1 MAKPLTVEQLKAMTM
16 EQRYVL
22 YGNALK
28 QGTPEAKAVIELL
41 SQHHL
46 LGRIG
51 GGLPREHPIIREIED
66 VVRSS
71 PGRAAAK
78 ASAEKGLAALAGVD
92 PLIQERLGQD
102 YGGSDTTNWAGFLIA
117 EVMEEMGYARTG
129 KKGRLPPECVAKSAE
144 IFVRV

>member
-1 MAKPLTVEQLKAMTM
+1 M

-28 QGTPEAKAVIELL
+28 LGTAEAKEVIELL
-41 SQHHL
+41 SQHQL

-66 VVRSS
+66 IVRSDE
-71 PGRAAAK
+71 GRAAAK
-78 ASAEKGLAALAGVD
+78 EGAGEGLAALVRVD
-92 PLIQERLGQD
+92 PLIQQRLGQD
-102 YGGSDTTNWAGFLIA
+102 YGGKDTTNWAGTLIA
-117 EVMEEMGYARTG
+117 EVMEEMGYERTG

-144 IFVRV
+144 IFVKK